1 MSGNV
6 GNINTINQG
15 AENINT
21 KSGCLV
27 SPLLLTIAIF
37 LIWGSMC
44 CLIWINRRDDARLAV
59 EEEEHFSNRNSSNNG
74 NNGNNDNRQKDID
87 TFDGFLTDLE
97 NRMDTIENRKRLCQQ
112 LVDTSP
118 DGEKNSYHTVYHQS
132 YKKMKKLNEKDGSGK
147 DKVVLRDFTPTKS
160 LATNTVQFAY
170 TLNGYNMML
179 RSMSES
185 SKPLGDVY

>member
-6 GNINTINQG
+6 EGPNIN
-15 AENINT
+15 
-21 KSGCLV
+21 SRRGCLMT
-27 SPLLLTIAIF
+27 PLLLSIAIF
-37 LIWGSMC
+37 LIWGSVC
-44 CLIWINRRDDARLAV
+44 CLIWINRRDDARLVV
-59 EEEEHFSNRNSSNNG
+59 EEEEHFSG
-74 NNGNNDNRQKDID
+74 NNGNRQKDIE

-118 DGEKNSYHTVYHQS
+118 AGEKNSYHTVYHQS
-132 YKKMKKLNEKDGSGK
+132 YKKMKNMNEKDGSGK

-160 LATNTVQFAY
+160 LATNTVQFADS
-170 TLNGYNMML
+170 LNGYNMML

>member
-1 MSGNV
+1 MSGNI

-15 AENINT
+15 AENMNR
-21 KSGCLV
+21 KRGCLMT
-27 SPLLLTIAIF
+27 PLLLSIAIF
-37 LIWGSMC
+37 LIWSSMC

-59 EEEEHFSNRNSSNNG
+59 EEEEHFSNHNSSNSSNNG
-74 NNGNNDNRQKDID
+74 NRQKDIE

-132 YKKMKKLNEKDGSGK
+132 YKKIKNMNEKDGSGK

-160 LATNTVQFAY
+160 LATNTVQFAD